1 MAHKKV
7 HPAETHSPQTP
18 DDNPV
23 SPPGAPPDSNPFRD
37 RLQEQDPKRQQGAF
51 EGKGEHARQ
60 QEIGN
65 KD

>member
-7 HPAETHSPQTP
+7 HPAETKSPQTR
-18 DDNPV
+18 DDVTANRPGT
-23 SPPGAPPDSNPFRD
+23 PPPLNSVKDGF
-37 RLQEQDPKRQQGAF
+37 QDHDAKGRQGAF

-60 QEIGN
+60 QEMGN

>member
-7 HPAETHSPQTP
+7 HPAETKAPQSQGGNAVNQPGAKPVTPQTG
-18 DDNPV
+18 
-23 SPPGAPPDSNPFRD
+23 SGF
-37 RLQEQDPKRQQGAF
+37 QEQDAKRRQGAF

-60 QEIGN
+60 QQMGN

>member
-7 HPAETHSPQTP
+7 HPAETKSPQTG
-18 DDNPV
+18 DDHTVNR
-23 SPPGAPPDSNPFRD
+23 PGAAPPPNQVRD
-37 RLQEQDPKRQQGAF
+37 GFQDHDAKGRQGAF

-60 QEIGN
+60 QEMGN

>member
-7 HPAETHSPQTP
+7 HPAETHAPKTQ
-18 DDNPV
+18 DDNAVNRPGG
-23 SPPGAPPDSNPFRD
+23 PPAPNPTRD
-37 RLQEQDPKRQQGAF
+37 GFQDHDPKGRQGAF

-60 QEIGN
+60 QQMGN